1 MSTAAQKEL
10 FEAIHDRYYEAT
22 GDQWAEAYKDRFVYR
37 PLLER
42 LAGAKS
48 AIELAS
54 GDGAASAWLL
64 NQRPDL
70 DIAGCDISETA
81 VAQYRLL
88 RDRPCYQLDLTKPF
102 VPERTFDAAFVLGGI
117 HHLVADLPTA
127 FDNIARLLNP
137 GGVLVMTEP
146 NSDYMLEP
154 IRQLWYRLD
163 AKNFDAANEHA
174 LSHGRLARDFG
185 GIGDG
190 TRFLYGAI
198 GEAQRGET
206 DCTRTVSDRVHRILK
221 ALIAVARF
229 DYGIGSGLALLGG
242 QRDSG
247 QRGDQ
252 AEAGGEQ
259 IVTER
264 VCHGMHL

>member
-185 GIGDG
+185 GQ
-190 TRFLYGAI
+190 FEA
-198 GEAQRGET
+198 GEALYMCGPAYFLLLHNWVLRMPGSFKGTIGPALMAAEGLY
-206 DCTRTVSDRVHRILK
+206 HRLPGKLPFAIFMSK
-221 ALIAVARF
+221 WTKRA
-229 DYGIGSGLALLGG
+229 
-242 QRDSG
+242 
-247 QRGDQ
+247 
-252 AEAGGEQ
+252 
-259 IVTER
+259 
-264 VCHGMHL
+264 